1 MNLLMSIPPMALMG
15 FLVMA
20 GALAGDERAERPA
33 IKAVPKHAQIRDAR
47 PRSAVARLVDAA
59 LVLIKE

>member
-33 IKAVPKHAQIRDAR
+33 IKAAPKHVQTRDAT
-47 PRSAVARLVDAA
+47 PRSTVARVVDAA
-59 LVLIKE
+59 FVLIKE